1 MTYSVCGYVWVY
13 GKVLSDPNCMM
24 VQLEVAAGER
34 EDDQEDEELD
44 RYREEPVFHA
54 RPPSPQPPF
63 TSTTPPPPD
72 TPQSSNTRGRPF
84 KPANEKRERDDF
96 EQSATEPGPTMSGSQ
111 TRRSDRRR
119 SSFFQMLPPPGAYLP
134 HLYQPVPPNRRDPER
149 EEEEEEGESVDDGV
163 AAGFF
168 PPPPPL
174 PPYFHPHPFPYYYPP
189 LPPHHHLYPPWV
201 PPTPHLGGHNMSF
214 PHLQTSTSFNT
225 GPSVS
230 PLPSHPNPYPNFRLY
245 PGVAPVYPGHT
256 PYDSFFGLN
265 SSGHHAFGPSYPPHH
280 MGGHIGGGGGY
291 EGVLRGVTRE
301 GGEQH
306 QRPVS
311 PSGVTGVSMQVQPP
325 SSPPSAPSDTNL
337 PQTSSLADP
346 NTGQLNLA
354 NNNLISCLQSLPQE
368 AIP

>member
-1 MTYSVCGYVWVY
+1 MTYSVCGYVWGY
-13 GKVLSDPNCMM
+13 GKVLSNPNCMM

-134 HLYQPVPPNRRDPER
+134 HLYQPVPPDRRDPER

-168 PPPPPL
+168 PPPT
-174 PPYFHPHPFPYYYPP
+174 PHPTVRERA
-189 LPPHHHLYPPWV
+189 LAR
-201 PPTPHLGGHNMSF
+201 
-214 PHLQTSTSFNT
+214 
-225 GPSVS
+225 GPAID
-230 PLPSHPNPYPNFRLY
+230 R
-245 PGVAPVYPGHT
+245 
-256 PYDSFFGLN
+256 
-265 SSGHHAFGPSYPPHH
+265 
-280 MGGHIGGGGGY
+280 
-291 EGVLRGVTRE
+291 
-301 GGEQH
+301 
-306 QRPVS
+306 
-311 PSGVTGVSMQVQPP
+311 
-325 SSPPSAPSDTNL
+325 
-337 PQTSSLADP
+337 
-346 NTGQLNLA
+346 A
-354 NNNLISCLQSLPQE
+354 N
-368 AIP
+368 